1 MSRQDIFLLLATS
14 VGLILA
20 FPPSPVGIIAIVVLV
35 PFFFYLRGKSFLDAC
50 RGGYVVGFLWAA
62 GTVYWIGWATVIGLI
77 GVLIIMPLF
86 IALFSVIH
94 VWFWKIWG
102 SKSLFLMPFTWSGM
116 EILTSL
122 SPLAF
127 PWNSLAYTQSYTP
140 VMIQYISYTGMYGVT
155 IWVVLINVLVFFLII
170 NYKDKKLL
178 KIIVISILL
187 LIISVW
193 GYGKWMISRGLP
205 SENKVRIALV
215 QGNIDPYKKWTP
227 TFIDSNFVIYSELT
241 RQAYERN
248 PDLIVWPETAT
259 ACYLLHKTQYFRLVR
274 TMVDSMQIPLLTG
287 SHDYMRID
295 SKTVNMYNS
304 ALLIS
309 PNLVKV
315 QKYSKMRLV
324 PFSERVPFAEE
335 LPLLYRMS
343 RKLDLDIGDYSKGDS
358 VVVFNIH
365 SDQGEDLRFSVVIC
379 YESVFPDLVR
389 KFTKRGAQ
397 FLVVITNDGWFGRTS
412 GPFQHAQI
420 AVLRAIENRVWIA
433 RCANTGI
440 SEFIDPLGKIHKKTK
455 LGERSI
461 LTASMLLMNERTFFT
476 KHGSVVFFSI
486 VFINGLFLLLTCFKS
501 LKRGNKE

>member
-1 MSRQDIFLLLATS
+1 LSRQDIFLLLAAS

-35 PFFFYLRGKSFLDAC
+35 PFFFYLRGKSFLDAF

-94 VWFWKIWG
+94 VWFWKTWG
-102 SKSLFLMPFTWSGM
+102 NKSLFLMPFTWSGM
-116 EILTSL
+116 EILSSL

-155 IWVVLINVLVFFLII
+155 IWVVLINVLVFYLII
-170 NYKDKKLL
+170 NNKNKRLL
-178 KIIVISILL
+178 KIIVMVILF

-193 GYGKWMISRGLP
+193 GYGKWMISKELP
-205 SENKVRIALV
+205 SDDKIHIALV

-241 RQAYERN
+241 MQAYEGS
-248 PDLIVWPETAT
+248 PDLIIWPETAT
-259 ACYLLHKTQYFRLVR
+259 ACYLLHRSKYFRLVKAL
-274 TMVDSMQIPLLTG
+274 VDSMQIPLLTG
-287 SHDYMRID
+287 SHDYVRID
-295 SKTVNMYNS
+295 SKTVNTYNS

-309 PNLVKV
+309 PNLLKI

-324 PFSERVPFAEE
+324 PFSERVPFVEE

-343 RKLDLDIGDYSKGDS
+343 RKLDLDIGNYSKGDS
-358 VVVFNIH
+358 VIVFDINT
-365 SDQGEDLRFSVVIC
+365 DQGKCLRFSVVIC

-389 KFTKRGAQ
+389 KFTERGAQ
-397 FLVVITNDGWFGRTS
+397 FLVIITNDGWFGRTS

-440 SEFIDPLGKIHKKTK
+440 SGFIDPLGKVHNKTK

-461 LTASMLLMNERTFFT
+461 VTASMLLINDRTFFT
-476 KHGSVVFFSI
+476 KHGYLVFYCI
-486 VFINGLFLLLTCFKS
+486 LFINGIFLLLTFFKS
-501 LKRGNKE
+501 LAKRK